1 MKIKSIYI
9 DGLHNAVDKTY
20 RFEDITYI
28 FGNNGAGKSTILQAI
43 QFGLLGYI
51 PGTAKNSREA
61 FLRHSPSGK
70 VEVKLSLTDPNGED
84 VLIQRK
90 VTTKASTV
98 EVIPEGYDITPII
111 EDIELPIFN
120 FNEFIGQTAN
130 KLKEYFIK
138 NILPTTEGSLDWKQ
152 ILTESILDCNFQDR
166 DSIINYG
173 LDLVHDLDGEILDQV
188 IAANAKFKEEQSFN
202 KSELQRLQN
211 TVDSLIYYDDY
222 VGPTNMDDITSNL
235 LTLGSL
241 RDQVIKY
248 NSAMA
253 AVQSTKDELDRL
265 NEHINALGHNDEF
278 DKCNDRLSKIRSEQ
292 DFINIEIAKKRDEL
306 TALNAS
312 DAITDSIINSK
323 GICPYTKE
331 SCKSILDKIE
341 VIRNDSAAC
350 KAKKVELTEDINK
363 LNESLNEHRT
373 EIHRLESV
381 LGDFQTTWNRIE
393 ALKKTLDN
401 LPDKP
406 NTDKTVQELDI
417 EIAKLSD
424 SKTKLQA
431 NIQYNNT
438 IENITK
444 QKYETELQSKAL
456 ANWIKKTD
464 TNGLQTTLML
474 APFDELAKTMTNYI
488 VSMYGREDLKAHF
501 NVSTKANSFSF
512 GLIREGTY
520 IPYDMLSSGEKCLY
534 SLALMICITNESKSP
549 LKILLCDDMFD
560 HLDNTAVENTFE
572 ALKVYNLVEERNGRN
587 KIQFIF
593 AGVKECKNAEDVM
606 VKI

>member
-9 DGLHNAVDKTY
+9 DGLHNAKDKTY
-20 RFEDITYI
+20 YFEDIAYI

-61 FLRHSPSGK
+61 FLRHSPTG
-70 VEVKLSLTDPNGED
+70 VIQVKLSLTDPNGED

-90 VTTKASTV
+90 VTAKATTV
-98 EVIPEGYDITPII
+98 EIIPEGYDITPIV
-111 EDIELPIFN
+111 EDLELPIFN
-120 FNEFIGQTAN
+120 FNEFVGQTAN

-138 NILPTTEGSLDWKQ
+138 NILPTVDGNLDWKQ
-152 ILTESILDCNFQDR
+152 ILTESTLDCNFQDR

-173 LDLVHDLDGEILDQV
+173 LDLVHDIQGDVLEQV
-188 IAANAKFKEEQSFN
+188 VAANSKFKEEQSFN

-222 VGPTNMDDITSNL
+222 VGPTNMEEITSKL
-235 LTLGSL
+235 LALGSY
-241 RDQVIKY
+241 RDQVIRY
-248 NSAMA
+248 NSAIA
-253 AVQSTKDELDRL
+253 AVQSAKDELDRL
-265 NEHINALGHNDEF
+265 TAHINELGGNDGF
-278 DKCNDRLSKIRSEQ
+278 TSCNDRLAKIRSEQ
-292 DFINIEIAKKRDEL
+292 EFLNIEIANKRDEL

-312 DAITDSIINSK
+312 DSITDSIINSK
-323 GICPYTKE
+323 GICPYTKDT
-331 SCKSILDKIE
+331 CKSIVDRIE
-341 VIRNDSAAC
+341 VIRNESAAC
-350 KAKKVELTEDINK
+350 KAKKVELTDDMNK
-363 LNESLNEHRT
+363 LNESLNEHRS
-373 EIHRLESV
+373 EIHKLESII
-381 LGDFQTTWNRIE
+381 GDFQTTWNRVE

-401 LPDKP
+401 LPEKP

-488 VSMYGREDLKAHF
+488 VSMYGRDDLKAHF

-512 GLIREGTY
+512 GLIRNGIY
-520 IPYDMLSSGEKCLY
+520 IPYDLLSSGEKCVY
-534 SLALMICITNESKSP
+534 SLALMICIINECKSP
-549 LKILLCDDMFD
+549 LKVMLCDDMFD
-560 HLDNTAVENTFE
+560 HLDNQAIENTFE
-572 ALKVYNLVEERNGRN
+572 ALKLYNVIEERNNRN